1 MNIPCGFTPVWQYL
15 ERVTVHL
22 ESGARLKDEVGSRY
36 RLVELHKID
45 MALSHSI
52 LATLVGR
59 GKPLSGYDL
68 AKEFNSSVGFF
79 WKTTHQ
85 QIYRELARLEKEGML
100 TSEVIKQ
107 TDRPDKKIYSITEAG
122 RFQLVEWI
130 AEPSM
135 PTPIKEDM
143 LVKLYVGYLVPRDM
157 LIRELEQL
165 RVLHVERLRLYKEY
179 EKKYFPDIKTL
190 NIKGKYRYMNLRSG
204 INFETSHISWCDE
217 AIEFLK
223 NEFE

>member
-1 MNIPCGFTPVWQYL
+1 
-15 ERVTVHL
+15 
-22 ESGARLKDEVGSRY
+22 
-36 RLVELHKID
+36 

-59 GKPLSGYDL
+59 GKSLSGYDL
-68 AKEFNSSVGFF
+68 AKEFNSSVGFY

-85 QIYRELARLEKEGML
+85 QIYRELARLEKEGMV
-100 TSEVIKQ
+100 TSEIIKQ
-107 TDRPDKKIYSITEAG
+107 KDRPDKKIYSITESG
-122 RFQLVEWI
+122 MKHLVEWI

-143 LVKLYVGYLVPRDM
+143 LVKMYVGFLVPKEI
-157 LIRELEQL
+157 LIKELEQL
-165 RVLHVERLRLYKEY
+165 KKLHEEKLNLFREY
-179 EKKYFPDIKTL
+179 EKIYFSDIKSL
-190 NIKGKYRYMNLRSG
+190 PLKGKYRYLNLRTG
-204 INFETSHISWCDE
+204 INFEIFHIKWCEE

>member
-1 MNIPCGFTPVWQYL
+1 
-15 ERVTVHL
+15 
-22 ESGARLKDEVGSRY
+22 
-36 RLVELHKID
+36 

-59 GKPLSGYDL
+59 GKSLSGYDL
-68 AKEFNSSVGFF
+68 AKEFNSSVGFY

-85 QIYRELARLEKEGML
+85 QIYRELARLEKEGMV
-100 TSEVIKQ
+100 TSEIIKQ
-107 TDRPDKKIYSITEAG
+107 KDRPDKKIYSITENG
-122 RFQLVEWI
+122 IKHLVEWI

-143 LVKLYVGYLVPRDM
+143 LVKMYVGFLVPKEI
-157 LIRELEQL
+157 LIKELEQL
-165 RVLHVERLRLYKEY
+165 KELHEEKLKLFKEY
-179 EKKYFPDIKTL
+179 EKIYFSDVKSLPL
-190 NIKGKYRYMNLRSG
+190 KGKYRYLNLRTG
-204 INFETSHISWCDE
+204 INFEIFHIKWCEE

>member
-1 MNIPCGFTPVWQYL
+1 
-15 ERVTVHL
+15 
-22 ESGARLKDEVGSRY
+22 
-36 RLVELHKID
+36 

-59 GKPLSGYDL
+59 GKSLSGYDL
-68 AKEFNSSVGFF
+68 AKEFNSSVGFY

-85 QIYRELARLEKEGML
+85 QIYRELARLEKEGMV
-100 TSEVIKQ
+100 TSEIIKQ
-107 TDRPDKKIYSITEAG
+107 KDRPDKKIYSITENG
-122 RFQLVEWI
+122 IKHLVEWI

-143 LVKLYVGYLVPRDM
+143 LVKMYVGFLVPKEI
-157 LIRELEQL
+157 LIKELEQL
-165 RVLHVERLRLYKEY
+165 KELHEEKLKLFKEY
-179 EKKYFPDIKTL
+179 EKIYFSDIKSL
-190 NIKGKYRYMNLRSG
+190 PLKGKYRYLNLRTG
-204 INFETSHISWCDE
+204 INFEIFHIKWCEE

>member
-1 MNIPCGFTPVWQYL
+1 
-15 ERVTVHL
+15 
-22 ESGARLKDEVGSRY
+22 
-36 RLVELHKID
+36 

-59 GKPLSGYDL
+59 AKPLSGYDL

-85 QIYRELARLEKEGML
+85 QIYRELARLEKDGML
-100 TSEVIKQ
+100 VSEVIKQ
-107 TDRPDKKIYSITEAG
+107 KDRPDKKNYSITDRG
-122 RFQLVEWI
+122 RSYLVEWI

-143 LVKLYVGYLVPRDM
+143 LVKMYVGFLVPKEM

-165 RVLHVERLRLYKEY
+165 REIHAERLRLYHEY
-179 EKKYFPDIKTL
+179 ERKYFSDVKKL
-190 NIKGKYRYMNLRSG
+190 HIKGKYRYLNLRSG
-204 INFETSHISWCDE
+204 INFESSHIKWCDE
-217 AIEFLK
+217 AINFLK
-223 NEFE
+223 TEFE

>member
-1 MNIPCGFTPVWQYL
+1 
-15 ERVTVHL
+15 
-22 ESGARLKDEVGSRY
+22 
-36 RLVELHKID
+36 

-59 GKPLSGYDL
+59 AKPLSGYDL

-100 TSEVIKQ
+100 TSEIIRQ
-107 TDRPDKKIYSITEAG
+107 NDRPDKKIYSITDPG
-122 RFQLVEWI
+122 RAHLVEWI
-130 AEPSM
+130 AQPSM

-143 LVKLYVGYLVPRDM
+143 LVKLYVGFLVPREM
-157 LIRELEQL
+157 IIGELEQL
-165 RVLHVERLRLYKEY
+165 REIHVERLRLYNEY
-179 EKKYFPDIKTL
+179 ERKYFPDVKKLHT
-190 NIKGKYRYMNLRSG
+190 KGKYRYLNLRSG
-204 INFETSHISWCDE
+204 INFESSHINWCNE

-223 NEFE
+223 TEFE

>member
-1 MNIPCGFTPVWQYL
+1 MIGKG
-15 ERVTVHL
+15 ERCCCL
-22 ESGARLKDEVGSRY
+22 SSAEQNKN
-36 RLVELHKID
+36 

-59 GKPLSGYDL
+59 AKPLSGYDL

-100 TSEVIKQ
+100 TSELVKQ
-107 TDRPDKKIYSITEAG
+107 TDRPDKKIYSITEEG
-122 RFQLVEWI
+122 RSYLVEWI
-130 AEPSM
+130 AEPSI

-143 LVKLYVGYLVPRDM
+143 LVKMYVGFLVPKDI
-157 LIRELEQL
+157 LIKELEQL
-165 RVLHVERLRLYKEY
+165 RGIHEERLRLYHEY
-179 EKKYFPDIKTL
+179 EKKYFSDVKKM
-190 NIKGKYRYMNLRSG
+190 NMKGKYRYLNLRSG
-204 INFETSHISWCDE
+204 ISFEGGHIKWCNE

-223 NEFE
+223 TEFE